1 VKGAFP
7 PVLVEQLRGRI
18 TDPARQ
24 VVVEQLVADV
34 AQLQVRAVAGEPLE
48 QELAHVRAQ
57 VSSLTATEAA
67 FVRDAWVG
75 WIGMVTREV
84 VHAAFGMV
92 G

>member
-1 VKGAFP
+1 MKGTFP
-7 PVLVEQLRGRI
+7 TVLVEQLRGRI

-57 VSSLTATEAA
+57 MASLTATEAA

-84 VHAAFGMV
+84 VHAAFGQV